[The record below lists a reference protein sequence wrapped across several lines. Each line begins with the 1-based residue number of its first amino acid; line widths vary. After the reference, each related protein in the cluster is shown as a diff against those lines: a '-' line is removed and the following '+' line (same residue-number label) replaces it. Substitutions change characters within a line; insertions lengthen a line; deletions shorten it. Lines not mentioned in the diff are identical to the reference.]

1 MTAVFRFAPSPTG
14 GLHIGTARTA
24 LFNWVAARS
33 MEGKLILRIE
43 DTDIKRS
50 SRVYEESI
58 MVDLKW
64 IGLDWDEFYR
74 QSERIK
80 IYQEYAYKLLNQSK
94 AYRCFCTP
102 ERLEKLKASQYAAG
116 KMSKYDNRC
125 RNLSSAEIEKNL
137 NEGKQFVIRFKV
149 EGGREITFNDLI
161 RGEINFKS
169 DVIGDFIIIKS
180 DGTPSYNFAVVV
192 DDSDM
197 KITHVLRGEDHLT
210 NTARQ
215 ILLFES
221 LGFKLPF
228 FAHLSMILGEDGT
241 KLSKRHGAT
250 TISQFRDKGY
260 LAEAVAN
267 YLSILSWSPGD
278 GEEIFN
284 IRDILGKFKI
294 QDISK
299 SPAIFDLNKL
309 NWINGIYI
317 RKKTAGELARLCI
330 PYLIKEKV
338 INKKDLEHKKVIDK
352 ILKGVKAFQDNLKVL
367 SDFPFYIKY
376 FLSDKIANY
385 TKEAMEILKWD
396 TSRIVLQHF
405 LKELEGRVKTFDNNL
420 DIDLNEEKAKELIN
434 TVGKELKKLKIKG
447 KYLYMPIRA
456 SITGKTH
463 GPELPEVISILGLKN
478 CIQRTKQTLEYMKSN
493 KFV

>member
-192 DDSDM
+192 DDGDM

-250 TISQFRDKGY
+250 TISQFRNKGY

-338 INKKDLEHKKVIDK
+338 IDKKDLEHKKVIDK

-367 SDFPFYIKY
+367 SDFSFYIKDY
-376 FLSDKIANY
+376 LSDKIANY
-385 TKEAMEILKWD
+385 TKEAIEILKWD

-405 LKELEGRVKTFDNNL
+405 LKELEGSVKTFDNNL

-434 TVGKELKKLKIKG
+434 TVGKELKELKIKG